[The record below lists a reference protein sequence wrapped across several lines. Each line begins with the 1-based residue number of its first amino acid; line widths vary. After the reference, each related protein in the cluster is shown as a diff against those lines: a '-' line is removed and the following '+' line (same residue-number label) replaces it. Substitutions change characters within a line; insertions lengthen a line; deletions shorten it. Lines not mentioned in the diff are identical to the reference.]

1 MSKDTGRFNKFCEK
15 YDMYADGVEKDVIA
29 FLKDKYPDAWK
40 KALKEAEENNTGDF
54 SAEES
59 VIPSMIWG
67 YVEDDDDF
75 FSSVENW
82 FKKKFP
88 EEFKN

>member
-1 MSKDTGRFNKFCEK
+1 
-15 YDMYADGVEKDVIA
+15 MYADGVEEDVIA

-40 KALKEAEENNTGDF
+40 KAVKEAEENNAGDF

-59 VIPSMIWG
+59 VIPSMIWS
-67 YVEDDDDF
+67 YVDDEDDF

-82 FKKKFP
+82 FKEKFP

>member
-1 MSKDTGRFNKFCEK
+1 MSKNTDRFNKFCKK
-15 YDMYADGVEKDVIA
+15 YDMYADGTEEKVVT

-59 VIPSMIWG
+59 VTPSMIWG
-67 YVEDDDDF
+67 YIEDDDDF

-82 FKKKFP
+82 FKETFP
-88 EEFKN
+88 DEFKN